1 MLPCYHIYEIVSAI
15 VAEEPYWIQQEPK
28 GFGVRC
34 TSHGSVTL
42 FTMGTIKPKSVTTKG
57 IVNEW

>member
-28 GFGVRC
+28 GLGDDARATVAYNF
-34 TSHGSVTL
+34 L
-42 FTMGTIKPKSVTTKG
+42 Q
-57 IVNEW
+57 